1 MFCPRCGSNQ
11 SEDLKFCKVC
21 GANLFAVR
29 QVVDPRPTDD
39 KFDWSKTWVAEMFQ
53 SSEEAAR
60 RKKALDLARG
70 LTPEVKRYTE
80 IKAGVITSSAGAAL
94 MIFLAIFMQGI
105 ILGAKIDP
113 GDAEILSRLW
123 VAGVIP
129 VFVGLALI
137 FNGVVVSKKMLE
149 AAKQSGRSTSELPG
163 AETEPRSLRPA
174 STTQFVPA
182 NFSVTEDTTQH
193 LSHKKES
200 L

>member
-1 MFCPRCGSNQ
+1 
-11 SEDLKFCKVC
+11 
-21 GANLFAVR
+21 
-29 QVVDPRPTDD
+29 
-39 KFDWSKTWVAEMFQ
+39 
-53 SSEEAAR
+53 
-60 RKKALDLARG
+60 
-70 LTPEVKRYTE
+70 
-80 IKAGVITSSAGAAL
+80 VITSSAGAAL

-163 AETEPRSLRPA
+163 AETEPRSLQPA
-174 STTQFVPA
+174 KTTQFVPA